1 MANVLNKLLEIC
13 EILDKKGGSGGS
25 SSGGSSSGISISK
38 FTEEMNASDVKNT
51 NNFFYILL
59 GRYDQTKSKDLSIFI
74 SPSNA
79 DETLKLYKI
88 HVHTTDK
95 MDSIERYSL
104 LKNGETNYY
113 MFTMDI
119 VTLTIDGEVYLAL
132 KIFGITNNCEQDITK
147 ISFYVYGNDEFE
159 KDLSK
164 FELFSIPKVNTSTV
178 YKEVI
183 FPISEDRLYF
193 TSTYEASRN

>member
-59 GRYDQTKSKDLSIFI
+59 GRYDQTKSKDLSIII
-74 SPSNA
+74 SPTNEM
-79 DETLKLYKI
+79 ETLTLYKFHI
-88 HVHTTDK
+88 KTTDK
-95 MDSIERYSL
+95 MDSIEKYSL

-113 MFTMDI
+113 SFNTNI

-132 KIFGITNNCEQDITK
+132 KIFGITKNCEHDITK
-147 ISFYVYGNDEFE
+147 ISFYVYGTDDFE

-164 FELFSIPKVNTSTV
+164 FELFSIPKTDFKTV
-178 YKEVI
+178 YKEEF
-183 FPISEDRLYF
+183 FPIEDRIFF
-193 TSTYEASRN
+193 TSTYEAYRN

>member
-13 EILDKKGGSGGS
+13 EILDTKGGSGGS
-25 SSGGSSSGISISK
+25 SSGNSISK
-38 FTEEMNASDVKNT
+38 STKEMNASDVKNT
-51 NNFFYILL
+51 NNFYYILL

-74 SPSNA
+74 RPSNA
-79 DETLKLYKI
+79 DETLNLYKI
-88 HVHTTDK
+88 HVQTTDK
-95 MDSIERYSL
+95 INNIERYSL

-132 KIFGITNNCEQDITK
+132 KIIGIRNNCEKDITK
-147 ISFYVYGNDEFE
+147 ISFYVYGTDDFE

-164 FELFSIPKVNTSTV
+164 FELFSIPKTDFKSV
-178 YKEVI
+178 YKES
-183 FPISEDRLYF
+183 FFNMLEDRIYL
-193 TSTYEASRN
+193 TSTYEAYRN